1 MGSWVPFGIF
11 EIIDQANF
19 FFRWQTFLSRMKKRW
34 MSSTVILWK
43 ELSREIESNFWV
55 SREELPAFFNREK
68 ITSIRSTS
76 SGKKTTVKWSL
87 VWRWV
92 KISAIWTNK
101 QNKCNVKKRTAIQGP
116 LTTLIAVSPC
126 RQMAQ
131 HYLSRHTSW
140 PKKQNKTKINT
151 ALVYTLFSFLLLIA
165 VAMEITHKAQ
175 SFTFFFQGVVTK
187 YKNGILLYTVLF
199 ALTHSVR
206 ERRQG
211 AL

>member
-140 PKKQNKTKINT
+140 PKKKQNKNLTLHWYIRCFLFYYWLPSPWRLLTKRRV
-151 ALVYTLFSFLLLIA
+151 LHFFS
-165 VAMEITHKAQ
+165 
-175 SFTFFFQGVVTK
+175 
-187 YKNGILLYTVLF
+187 
-199 ALTHSVR
+199 R
-206 ERRQG
+206 ES
-211 AL
+211 